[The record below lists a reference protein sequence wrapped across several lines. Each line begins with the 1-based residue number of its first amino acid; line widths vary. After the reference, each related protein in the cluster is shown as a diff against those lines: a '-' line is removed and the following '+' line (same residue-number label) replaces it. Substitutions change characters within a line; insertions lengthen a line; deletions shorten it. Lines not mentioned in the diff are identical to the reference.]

1 MDELRKPFSGESAV
15 SELKDW
21 LAAEKIMDDFP
32 ESKWKSEVQNS
43 IVLSKQAR
51 ALKDMYE
58 EKAEIESAHKKK
70 INWEKTYPERY
81 K

>member
-15 SELKDW
+15 NELKDW

-32 ESKWKSEVQNS
+32 ESKWRREVQNS
-43 IVLSKQAR
+43 IPLSKQER
-51 ALKDMYE
+51 ALKDMYQ
-58 EKAEIESAHKKK
+58 EKKDIEAAHKKK
-70 INWEKTYPERY
+70 IDWEKVYPERY